1 MVTVHAGDGTA
12 LQTSSAAHGNLSG
25 HLIETRILHP
35 AMDGIVLNEEQYN
48 PDPAINSHLEWILVA
63 IHHRDWKTAEA
74 HALACIRSNSE
85 ERLMLRQIAGVAD
98 EAAAIERSVRG
109 QIKGMSGNRLIQI
122 LKDPLDRLLA
132 GPDPEAARIVVD
144 TVRRTPPSMFRTKNV
159 RHQLGKARIAKL
171 EEFLGGLA

>member
-1 MVTVHAGDGTA
+1 
-12 LQTSSAAHGNLSG
+12 
-25 HLIETRILHP
+25 
-35 AMDGIVLNEEQYN
+35 
-48 PDPAINSHLEWILVA
+48 
-63 IHHRDWKTAEA
+63 
-74 HALACIRSNSE
+74 
-85 ERLMLRQIAGVAD
+85 
-98 EAAAIERSVRG
+98 
-109 QIKGMSGNRLIQI
+109 